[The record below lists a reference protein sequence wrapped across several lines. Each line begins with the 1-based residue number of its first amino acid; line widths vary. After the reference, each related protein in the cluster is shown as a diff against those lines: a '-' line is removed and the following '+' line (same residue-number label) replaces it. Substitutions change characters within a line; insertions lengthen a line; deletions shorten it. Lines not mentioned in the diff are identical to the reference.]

1 MSATVLLL
9 FAQAVLGTAAGRG
22 VPGIRPDDTLTR
34 RASAPVAAPPL
45 RSDAAT
51 PSATE
56 ETARPD
62 SEEVAR
68 PDSEEASRPD
78 NPRLRRAQ
86 ERAARRQA
94 RRNAAAADTPAVPRD
109 TLAADT
115 LAADTLAADTMQ
127 RDTARKPRKATGFL
141 DGAIEGKST
150 DSLVYDVRN
159 KLVYVYNEGDVTYQN
174 SNLKADFMRI
184 DMTDKTVF
192 AYGKPDS
199 LDGKAIVTKPE
210 FSDGSASYQMDT
222 ITYNFATEKAK
233 IKGVATQ
240 QGDGWLVGG
249 SVKKMPDNT
258 INIQDGM
265 YTTCDETDHPHFYLA
280 MTKAKVQPG
289 KKVIT
294 GPAYLVMEDVPIYF
308 LGIPFGF
315 FPINM
320 GPKSGLL
327 MPSYGEDG
335 TRGFFLRDLGYYIT
349 LGDYADLAVRGGFY
363 TLGSWEASAAS
374 RYIKRYKYSGSF
386 NIQYSNIKTGEK
398 GEPDYLKQSNFRV
411 QWTHSQDAKANPG
424 STFSASVNF
433 ATSGYNRYSANT
445 LNDIL
450 STQTNSSISYS
461 KSWTGTPF
469 SLSANM
475 AISQNSSNQSI
486 SLTLPTVVF
495 NVSRIY
501 PFKRKEKTG
510 KDRWYEKISMQY
522 TGKMTNSV
530 TTTESEIFTKKTL
543 ENMKNGIEHSIPV
556 SASFN
561 VFNYINLSPSF
572 NYNEKWFFKKV
583 EYEWNPMT
591 NKVDTMANEYGF
603 YRLYNY
609 SMSVSASTT
618 VYGMYDFTKKK
629 RDRKIQAIR
638 HVLTPSIGFSYTPD
652 FGDFKYGYYKS
663 LQRDSLGTTQTYS
676 PYAQNAYSV
685 PSSGRNMSMNFS
697 LSQNLEMKVLSK
709 RDTSGVKKI
718 KLIDELRIS
727 GSYNFLADSMRLS
740 TIPIS
745 FRTTLFGNFGINLSA
760 TLDPYRLTPD
770 GKRINKLFFP
780 GRIVSTGWSFGYTF
794 KSRDDRSQTAINDIT
809 SIPPEYMNPF
819 YDPYG
824 TMDPVLRRQYM
835 AQTYYDFSL
844 PWNFGFNYTVN
855 YSITTGNYPP
865 KGYKKNVTQTVGFNG
880 SLNLTPKMGI
890 TFQGGYDIKAN
901 RLTTSSVS
909 ITRDLHCW
917 QMSFSWIPFGTYRSW
932 SFNIGVKAASLSD
945 LKYDKSQSMYE
956 NMY

>member
-1 MSATVLLL
+1 MLLL

-22 VPGIRPDDTLTR
+22 VPGIRPDDTLTL
-34 RASAPVAAPPL
+34 RASIPVAASPL

-51 PSATE
+51 PSDTE
-56 ETARPD
+56 EA
-62 SEEVAR
+62 AR

-94 RRNAAAADTPAVPRD
+94 RRNAAAADTPAVPR
-109 TLAADT
+109 DT

-308 LGIPFGF
+308 LGIPYGF

-685 PSSGRNMSMNFS
+685 PSSGRAMSMNFS

>member
-1 MSATVLLL
+1 MLLL

-34 RASAPVAAPPL
+34 RASAPVAASPL
-45 RSDAAT
+45 RSDTAT
-51 PSATE
+51 PSDTE
-56 ETARPD
+56 EA
-62 SEEVAR
+62 AR
-68 PDSEEASRPD
+68 PDSEEAARPD

-94 RRNAAAADTPAVPRD
+94 RRNAAAADTPAVPR
-109 TLAADT
+109 DT

-308 LGIPFGF
+308 LGIPYGF

-685 PSSGRNMSMNFS
+685 PSSGRAMSMNFS

>member
-34 RASAPVAAPPL
+34 RASAPVAASPL

-51 PSATE
+51 PSDTE
-56 ETARPD
+56 EA
-62 SEEVAR
+62 AR
-68 PDSEEASRPD
+68 PDSEEAARPD

-94 RRNAAAADTPAVPRD
+94 RRNAAAADAPAVPR
-109 TLAADT
+109 DT

-174 SNLKADFMRI
+174 SNLKADFMRV

-308 LGIPFGF
+308 LGIPYGF

>member
-1 MSATVLLL
+1 MLLL

-22 VPGIRPDDTLTR
+22 VPGIRPDDTLTL
-34 RASAPVAAPPL
+34 RASAPVAASPL

-51 PSATE
+51 PS
-56 ETARPD
+56 
-62 SEEVAR
+62 
-68 PDSEEASRPD
+68 DSEEASRPD

-109 TLAADT
+109 TP
-115 LAADTLAADTMQ
+115 AADTLAADTMQ

-308 LGIPFGF
+308 LGIPYGF

-685 PSSGRNMSMNFS
+685 PSSGRAMSMNFS

>member
-22 VPGIRPDDTLTR
+22 VPGIRPDDTLTL
-34 RASAPVAAPPL
+34 RASAPVAASPL

-51 PSATE
+51 PSDTE
-56 ETARPD
+56 EA
-62 SEEVAR
+62 AR
-68 PDSEEASRPD
+68 PDSEEAARPD

-94 RRNAAAADTPAVPRD
+94 RRNAAAADAPAVPR
-109 TLAADT
+109 DT

-308 LGIPFGF
+308 LGIPYGF

-685 PSSGRNMSMNFS
+685 PSSGRAMSMNFS

>member
-34 RASAPVAAPPL
+34 RASAPVAASPL
-45 RSDAAT
+45 RSDVAT
-51 PSATE
+51 PSDTE
-56 ETARPD
+56 EA
-62 SEEVAR
+62 A
-68 PDSEEASRPD
+68 RPD

-115 LAADTLAADTMQ
+115 LAADTMQ
-127 RDTARKPRKATGFL
+127 RDTTRKPRKATGFL

-308 LGIPFGF
+308 LGIPYGF

-685 PSSGRNMSMNFS
+685 PSSGRAMSMNFS